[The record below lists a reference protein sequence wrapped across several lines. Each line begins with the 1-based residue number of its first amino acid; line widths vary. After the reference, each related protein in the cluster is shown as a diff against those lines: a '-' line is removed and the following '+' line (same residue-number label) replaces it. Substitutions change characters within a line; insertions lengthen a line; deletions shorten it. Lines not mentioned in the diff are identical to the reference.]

1 VDPLLSDPAV
11 EVRGLV
17 ITSGS
22 RVLQRDLDFGV
33 DGGRALALVGESGSG
48 RRALFRSLVGLEA
61 PAEGDVYYSGEA
73 LWASSER
80 DRRRLMAELGVV
92 LAGGALLSTKTLLE
106 NVALPL
112 EAHTRLSNRDVRS
125 LAHLKLALFGLA
137 GYESHYPTEVDIQ
150 RRVCAALARATALDP
165 ALLFCEQPTAGLDP
179 GAAAFVR
186 DAIFRARDD
195 MGTTLVVMTNDVAFV
210 LAADEAVFLGVESKT
225 LKARGSPAWLREHAA
240 DADVRAFLAGP
251 RA

>member
-1 VDPLLSDPAV
+1 MSGAAV
-11 EVRGLV
+11 EVKGLV

-22 RVLQRDLDFGV
+22 RVLQRDLDFEVGR
-33 DGGRALALVGESGSG
+33 GRALAIVAESGSG

-61 PAEGDVYYSGEA
+61 PAEGDVYFAGEA
-73 LWASSER
+73 LWSASER
-80 DRRRLMAELGVV
+80 DRRRLRGQLGVL
-92 LAGGALLSTKTLLE
+92 LAGGALLSTKTLVE

-112 EAHTRLSNRDVRS
+112 EAHTRLSARDVRS
-125 LAHLKLALFGLA
+125 LAQLKLALFGLA

-150 RRVCAALARATALDP
+150 RRVCAGLARATALDP
-165 ALLFCEQPTAGLDP
+165 AFLLCEQPVAGLDP

-186 DAIFRARDD
+186 AAILRARDD
-195 MGTTLVVMTNDVAFV
+195 MGTTLVVLSNDLAFV

-225 LKARGSPAWLREHAA
+225 IKAKGSPAFLRDHAP
-240 DADVRAFLAGP
+240 DAEVRTFLQGP